1 MSGYAIATSQRFIP
15 EVGTKAC
22 KLCSKSWLQHS
33 TWTIMPSEKHYALKL
48 DNLIE
53 YILWHIYVNCCFK
66 DLQAIVALMK
76 IEVNRHTC
84 TYSVMNKKGGRIQ
97 LQISRE
103 WSMTVN
109 SLMNALPLNNII
121 RQDRICRK
129 AFPES
134 EPQAKNGTTI
144 ICNFTILYLGWE
156 SFQLLSKVWIF
167 MEFSIGHHWS
177 QGVEM
182 KYSVT
187 FLVAFWQA
195 STEWIQMQRFDQ
207 LSRSGYCHRIQ
218 RWIPWASIFSPSSN
232 ISLCNCKFS

>member
-1 MSGYAIATSQRFIP
+1 
-15 EVGTKAC
+15 
-22 KLCSKSWLQHS
+22 
-33 TWTIMPSEKHYALKL
+33 
-48 DNLIE
+48 
-53 YILWHIYVNCCFK
+53 
-66 DLQAIVALMK
+66 MK
-76 IEVNRHTC
+76 IKVNRHTC
-84 TYSVMNKKGGRIQ
+84 TYLVMNKKGGRIQ

-144 ICNFTILYLGWE
+144 ICNFTLLYLGWE
-156 SFQLLSKVWIF
+156 SLQLLSKVWIF

-182 KYSVT
+182 KYSVN
-187 FLVAFWQA
+187 FLWPFDKPVQNGFKCRGLINCLDHATATESNDEFPELLYSLLQA
-195 STEWIQMQRFDQ
+195 
-207 LSRSGYCHRIQ
+207 
-218 RWIPWASIFSPSSN
+218 IFHSLTSNPHKVKLEPIIYKYSS
-232 ISLCNCKFS
+232 